1 LSKNYIKI
9 RLVGW
14 PDTVSYGGIV
24 YTGCMETIAV
34 IFGGRSAEHD
44 VSIVTAL
51 ASIIKPLE
59 LTKKYRV
66 EAIYIAK
73 DGAWYWDEKLKNIK
87 LFTSGG
93 IKDYLQRA
101 QPAGVQFDGGMTLTK
116 TGGGIAGRKQ
126 AHKID
131 LVFPAMHG
139 TYGEDGALM
148 GLLDMAGIPYVGC
161 GVSASAVA
169 MDKVLAKQV
178 AVANDI
184 PVSKFLTF
192 TKTDLENNL
201 TLAVKSIVKTLQFP
215 LFVKPAHL
223 GSSIG
228 ISRVIGDAELHNG
241 LEVAAHYDDRI
252 IVEEAVSNLVEV
264 TLPIMGNELPQPA
277 MLEQPLTQAE
287 DFFDFDTK
295 YLKGGKKGGKGKGG
309 AKGAQG
315 YSRIPAELP
324 EEVYVRAEATG
335 IAVYKALGCSGIA
348 RVDML
353 IDEKT
358 KRVYFNEVNPL
369 PGDLYAHN
377 WNRAGVSNV
386 ELVQKLVD
394 FAKERHAQRQAL
406 ATSFSTNYLQQF

>member
-1 LSKNYIKI
+1 
-9 RLVGW
+9 
-14 PDTVSYGGIV
+14 
-24 YTGCMETIAV
+24 METIAV

-66 EAIYIAK
+66 EAVYIAK
-73 DGAWYWDEKLKNIK
+73 DGAWYWDDKLKNIE
-87 LFTSGG
+87 LFTSGD
-93 IKDYLQRA
+93 IQDYLHRT
-101 QPAGVQFDGGMTLTK
+101 QPASIQLDGGMTLVK
-116 TGGGIAGRKQ
+116 ASGIAGRKQ
-126 AHKID
+126 SRKID

-161 GVSASAVA
+161 GVGTAAIA
-169 MDKVLAKQV
+169 MDKVLAKQI

-184 PVSKFLTF
+184 AVSKFLSF
-192 TKTDLENNL
+192 TKSELERHHGPAI
-201 TLAVKSIVKTLQFP
+201 TSITKTLKYP

-228 ISRVIGDAELHNG
+228 ISRAANDTELRNA
-241 LEVAAHYDDRI
+241 LEVAAHYDDKV
-252 IVEEAVSNLVEV
+252 IVEEAVDNLIEV
-264 TLPIMGNELPQPA
+264 TLPIMGNDQPQPA
-277 MLEQPLTQAE
+277 LLEKPLTKSE

-295 YLKGGKKGGKGKGG
+295 YLQGGKKGGKGKGS

-315 YSRIPAELP
+315 YSEIPAKLP

-335 IAVYKALGCSGIA
+335 VDVYKALGCSGIA

-353 IDEKT
+353 IDSKT
-358 KRVYFNEVNPL
+358 KKVYFNEINPL
-369 PGDLYAHN
+369 PGGLYAHN

-386 ELVQKLVD
+386 ELVQRLVGY
-394 FAKERHAQRQAL
+394 ARERHTRRQSL
-406 ATSFSTNYLQQF
+406 TTTFSTNYLQQF